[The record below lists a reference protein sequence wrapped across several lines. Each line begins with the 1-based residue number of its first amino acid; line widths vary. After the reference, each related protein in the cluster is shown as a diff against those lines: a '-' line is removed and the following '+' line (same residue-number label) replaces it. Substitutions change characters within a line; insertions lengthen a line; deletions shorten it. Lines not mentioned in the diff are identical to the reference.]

1 MKLISLLFS
10 SLAIGLMMNMFN
22 QMGNEEKAYA
32 SSFVLHEG
40 PKTLLLAGLDRDPHS
55 PNRDRRTDLHTD
67 SLVLLYTKAGSHT
80 VNALHI
86 PRDTLVYVPSV
97 GYLKI
102 NAVRMFYG
110 DVALR
115 RAVQSITGLPVGAVL
130 YADFPRFK
138 KAFYKLGHV
147 AFYVDRHMDSPEGQ
161 VHLQPGLH
169 SLSPDEA
176 LVVARFRHEPL
187 GDVGRVQRQAKL
199 LYAAINEL
207 HRLPYPAYSIV
218 LSTLDPKVAPSVIRQ
233 AYTILHQM
241 KAYHAYMLPGRFG
254 EGREFGDFVADENG
268 MRIVRAVMAGSSAKI
283 GHASNWRHQL
293 DERDVGEVEIL

>member
-1 MKLISLLFS
+1 
-10 SLAIGLMMNMFN
+10 
-22 QMGNEEKAYA
+22 MGNQISDEEKAYA
-32 SSFVLHEG
+32 SSFVLHGG
-40 PKTLLLAGLDRDPHS
+40 PETLLLAGLDRDPQS
-55 PNRDRRTDLHTD
+55 LNRDRRTDLHTD

-86 PRDTLVYVPSV
+86 PRDTLVFVPNE

-110 DVALR
+110 DGALR
-115 RAVQSITGLPVGAVL
+115 RAVQRLTGLPVSAVL

-138 KAFYKLGHV
+138 KAFHKLGHV
-147 AFYVDRHMDSPEGQ
+147 AFYVDRHIDSPEGK

-176 LVVARFRHEPL
+176 LAVARFRHEPL

-199 LYAAINEL
+199 LYAAIIAM
-207 HRLPYPAYSIV
+207 HRLPYPVYSTV
-218 LSTLDPKVAPSVIRQ
+218 LRTLDPEIAPSVILQ

-241 KAYHAYMLPGRFG
+241 NAYHAYMLPGRFG

-268 MRIVRAVMAGSSAKI
+268 MRIVKKVMAGSSPKA
-283 GHASNWRHQL
+283 GLTFNWRHQL
-293 DERDVGEVEIL
+293 DVRDVGEVKIL